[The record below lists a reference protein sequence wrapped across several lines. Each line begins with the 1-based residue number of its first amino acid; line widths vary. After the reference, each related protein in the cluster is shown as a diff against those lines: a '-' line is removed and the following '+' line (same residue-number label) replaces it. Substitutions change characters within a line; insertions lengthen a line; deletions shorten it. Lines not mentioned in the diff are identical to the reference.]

1 MTDLSLSRSQML
13 LLGGSGNR
21 ALAEEVAA
29 HLGQPLCQVTLRR
42 FADGELFVKIDENVR
57 GRDVYIIQPTNPP
70 AENMME
76 LLLLMDAAK
85 RASAARITAV
95 IPYFGYARQDRKD
108 QPRVAISAKLMAN
121 MVSMAGADRVL
132 AMDFHQHQ
140 LQGFFDLPV
149 DHLYAAPVF
158 VSHYRQKQ
166 LHDPVVVAP
175 DVGSAK
181 MARGFAKRLNASLAI
196 IDKRRPSANVAEVL
210 NVVGEVEDRD
220 CLIPDD
226 MIDTAGTMAEA
237 VNGAQAARRARH
249 LLLRH
254 ARAAV
259 GAGGGAADGVAGQGS
274 GGHQHDRHAAGAAVR
289 PAEGSLDR
297 GPAGQ
302 GDRLHAQ
309 RPVGELAVRL
319 TSRPAG
325 YTLRKDRTMAQQA
338 ISRPPRAPRPARAR
352 PARCRREG
360 KVPGVI
366 YGHGRHAE
374 GARRSTPPR

>member
-13 LLGGSGNR
+13 LLSGSANR

-57 GRDVYIIQPTNPP
+57 GRDVYIVQPTNPP

-85 RASAARITAV
+85 RASAARVTAV

-132 AMDFHQHQ
+132 AIDFHQHQ

-166 LHDPVVVAP
+166 LYDPVVVAP

-196 IDKRRPSANVAEVL
+196 IDKRRPSANVAEVV
-210 NVVGEVEDRD
+210 NVVGEVADKD

-226 MIDTAGTMAEA
+226 MIDTAGTVTEA
-237 VNGAQAARRARH
+237 AAALKRLGARNIYAFASHALLSGPAVERLRAS
-249 LLLRH
+249 
-254 ARAAV
+254 AINEV
-259 GAGGGAADGVAGQGS
+259 
-274 GGHQHDRHAAGAAVR
+274 AVR
-289 PAEGSLDR
+289 DTIRIPDG
-297 GPAGQ
+297 
-302 GDRLHAQ
+302 
-309 RPVGELAVRL
+309 
-319 TSRPAG
+319 
-325 YTLRKDRTMAQQA
+325 
-338 ISRPPRAPRPARAR
+338 
-352 PARCRREG
+352 
-360 KVPGVI
+360 
-366 YGHGRHAE
+366 
-374 GARRSTPPR
+374 